1 MKIGDF
7 AKLTKLPVKTIRYY
21 SDLGLLTPKE
31 INKFNNYR
39 EYDFVQL
46 IEINRILALKE
57 AGFTLAEIKKL
68 LKNHISSSDF
78 LSLLETKLEEAK
90 QEQTL
95 TNIRISNI
103 QARIKNINLEEDYRT
118 MLEVNIKRTEPIWVA
133 SIREQDRNIH
143 EFSQNFEVLDNDL
156 KTHGVKETGPILMI
170 YHEEV
175 HGLSGT
181 NEGARDDWEACVQIE
196 KEYISGNPKIKVHQ
210 LPAVEKAASIVYK
223 GPHGTMG
230 SVLDSFLEWC
240 KLNDMEWGYPYRE
253 IFHVAGK
260 EYPDAV
266 CPSVRDV
273 TEDDDNHNFITEMQF
288 PLR

>member
-21 SDLGLLTPKE
+21 SDLGLLTPKAV
-31 INKFNNYR
+31 NRFNNYR
-39 EYDFVQL
+39 EYDFAQL

-68 LKNHISSSDF
+68 LKSHISTSDF
-78 LSLLETKLEEAK
+78 LSLLEKKLEEAK

-95 TNIRISNI
+95 TSIRISNI
-103 QARIKNINLEEDYRT
+103 QARIKNINLEEDYQT

-143 EFSQNFEVLDNDL
+143 EFSQNFAVLDEDI
-156 KTHGVKETGPILMI
+156 KTHGIKETGPIFMI
-170 YHEEV
+170 YHGDV
-175 HGLSGT
+175 HGIFGI
-181 NEGARDDWEACVQIE
+181 NKAAQDDWEACVQIE
-196 KEYISGNPKIKVHQ
+196 KEYVSNNPKIKVHQ
-210 LPAVEKAASIVYK
+210 IPAAEKVASLIHK
-223 GPHGTMG
+223 GPHG
-230 SVLDSFLEWC
+230 SAEPVLKSFFEWC
-240 KLNDMEWGYPYRE
+240 TLNGMEWSYPYRE

-273 TEDDDNHNFITEMQF
+273 TEDDDNNNFITEMQF
-288 PLR
+288 PLK